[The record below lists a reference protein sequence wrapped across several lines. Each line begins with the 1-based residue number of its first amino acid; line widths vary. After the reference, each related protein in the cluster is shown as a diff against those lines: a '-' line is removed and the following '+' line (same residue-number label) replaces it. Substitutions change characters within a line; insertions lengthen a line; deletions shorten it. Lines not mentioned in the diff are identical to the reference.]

1 MKERI
6 GILPNLITSVRIVG
20 TLALLP
26 IRPLS
31 AGFYWVYTLTGLTD
45 ALDGLVARA
54 THTASAL
61 GAKLD
66 SAADLLFYAVMLI
79 RILPEL
85 WRVLPGAI
93 WFAVG
98 FVLALRL
105 TAYAVAA
112 VKYRKFASLHT
123 YGNKLTGLMV
133 FAVPYFLLTA
143 WAVPLCWAAC
153 CVGILSSGEELAIHL
168 RSKEYRGG
176 VKTIFTQKNAA

>member
-1 MKERI
+1 MKKRI
-6 GILPNLITSVRIVG
+6 AALPNFLTSLRIVG

-26 IRPLS
+26 IRPFSPL
-31 AGFYWVYTLTGLTD
+31 FYWVYTLTGLTD
-45 ALDGLVARA
+45 ALDGLAARA

-66 SAADLLFYAVMLI
+66 SAADLLFYAVMLL

-85 WRVLPGAI
+85 WRVLPGEI

-112 VKYRKFASLHT
+112 VKYRRFASLHT

-133 FAVPYFLLTA
+133 FAVPYFLPTA
-143 WAVPLCWAAC
+143 AAVPVCWAAC
-153 CVGILSSGEELAIHL
+153 MVGILSSGEELAIHL
-168 RSKEYRGG
+168 RSKEYRGD
-176 VKTIFTQKNAA
+176 VKTVFTK